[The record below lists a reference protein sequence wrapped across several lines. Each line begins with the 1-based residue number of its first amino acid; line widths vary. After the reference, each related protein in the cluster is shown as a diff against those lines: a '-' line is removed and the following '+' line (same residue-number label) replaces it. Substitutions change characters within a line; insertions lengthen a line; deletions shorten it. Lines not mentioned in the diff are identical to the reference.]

1 MALFKKNA
9 EVETL
14 TERISVLEES
24 NSILREECEGYKRTI
39 SSFPGVKAQ
48 YDVDLTKVK
57 TEYEGKMTTLK
68 AEYEN
73 KISQA
78 AAEKKAIQVS
88 VNKRVNAE
96 IASMGIPLSDVPME
110 DNIAAGATVSAQ
122 EALQTLNTL
131 TGAAAR
137 EYYKKHKALLDK
149 AVRT

>member
-14 TERISVLEES
+14 TERIGVLEES
-24 NSILREECEGYKRTI
+24 TNILREECEGYKRTI
-39 SSFPGVKAQ
+39 SAFPGVKAQ
-48 YDVDLTKVK
+48 YDADLKKVK
-57 TEYEGKMTTLK
+57 AEHEGKMTSLK
-68 AEYEN
+68 ADYEN
-73 KISQA
+73 KLSQA

-96 IASMGIPLSDVPME
+96 IASMGIPLSATPME

-131 TGAAAR
+131 TGTAAR
-137 EYYKKHKALLDK
+137 EYYQKHKALLDK
-149 AVRT
+149 AVQQ